1 MAPLGRNGDPQTLLT
16 NTGTKPGEP
25 TGGCSTLHDSCE
37 GCGFFFACGTRRSP
51 SEDESERP
59 SGKERI
65 VDQKTRTLEHGKRA
79 PPLSSK
85 PLRDWATFRK
95 QRRDLSYVSFI
106 GCSFRVVLGF
116 FMVLL
121 LVEVCFSRRILGRFP
136 AL

>member
-1 MAPLGRNGDPQTLLT
+1 MAPLGRNGDRQTLRT
-16 NTGTKPGEP
+16 NTGTKPREP
-25 TGGCSTLHDSCE
+25 TGACGTLRGFCE
-37 GCGFFFACGTRRSP
+37 GCGFFFACGTRRSRR
-51 SEDESERP
+51 EDESEPP

-65 VDQKTRTLEHGKRA
+65 VDQETRTLEHGKRA

-85 PLRDWATFRK
+85 PRRDWATFRK
-95 QRRDLSYVSFI
+95 QRRDLSSVSFI